1 MTLAEVF
8 VTKRSMKKLQ
18 FALYVSLIVAMMTAG
33 IFLVLKFGMKPQPV
47 GVMKPSFFSG
57 PEEIGAVVYRRFYVD
72 IDAKKLVV
80 FGVPPQPDWN
90 LAVVRGFVREAQAL
104 QRPFDALIAE
114 SAMPPLDLT
123 GLPPLETTS
132 VEMNALT
139 QSDLIDKLN
148 AYRAAGKRVLLYT
161 ASVFST
167 RLLQGNPIN
176 RLEKATGESYFTI
189 TGAPLALHPDQEF
202 LVDPPCLGSERDMR
216 GTADL
221 GCAVLMAGRRFYRKH
236 IDQSRFVAIMQKQGA
251 VEDYLLMIS
260 SPGQD
265 KSAKTGQR

>member
-1 MTLAEVF
+1 
-8 VTKRSMKKLQ
+8 MKKLH
-18 FALYVSLIVAMMTAG
+18 FALYVALIVAMMTAG
-33 IFLVLKFGMKPQPV
+33 IFLILKFGVKPQPV
-47 GVMKPSFFSG
+47 GIMKPSFFSK

-72 IDAKKLVV
+72 IDTKKLVV

-90 LAVVRGFVREAQAL
+90 LAVVRGFLREAQAL
-104 QRPFDALIAE
+104 QRPFDVLITE

-123 GLPPLETTS
+123 GLPSPLETIS
-132 VEMNALT
+132 IEMNSPT
-139 QSDLIDKLN
+139 QSDLIDQLK
-148 AYRAAGKRVLLYT
+148 AYHAAGKRVLLYT

-167 RLLQGNPIN
+167 HLLQGNPIN
-176 RLEKATGESYFTI
+176 RLEKMTGESYFAI
-189 TGAPLALHPDQEF
+189 TSAPLSLHPDQEF
-202 LVDPPCLGSERDMR
+202 LVDPPCLGSERDTQ
-216 GTADL
+216 GTSDL

-265 KSAKTGQR
+265 KSAKVGGDASH